1 MGVFETLFRNSG
13 PLGLG
18 VLPFPASKAGWLT
31 GSSFSAW
38 AGIAAQWTKAADE
51 SPASGA
57 GDFAIQKAFVPS
69 DPLFSQQWHFAG
81 NAKVD
86 INITEA
92 WDHYSGAGI
101 NFGVYDDGIDDNHS
115 DLAANYDPSLHVT
128 VNGYFDDPTIYN
140 SGDAHGTSVAGL
152 IAARQGNS
160 AGGVGGSF
168 NGRIT
173 GVDIFGPGDQNYFFG
188 VMSEQDRFD
197 VTNHSWGFVNPFA
210 DNRLDSGWSSF
221 FAGLQDA
228 AANGRDGL
236 GTIQMVAAGN
246 DRTNSNNTNTSGFTS
261 SRFVNAIAAIGNDGE
276 VSYYSTPG
284 ASLLVASPSNGG
296 TLGITTTDYT
306 GSVGYGS
313 GDYTSG
319 FGGTSAATPIASGV
333 VGLILEANPAL
344 GYRDVMEI
352 LAITARQIG
361 SPEPA
366 GAGLVLHDWQFTGA
380 ANWNNGGMH
389 FSHDYGFGLIDAFA
403 AVKLAESWNLQQ
415 TFANEVMVS
424 ASNSTSG
431 LVPDNNPA
439 GLTRTVD
446 LTPASG
452 TPVTIEAIEV
462 QINWSTP
469 HSYAGDL
476 VIELISPDGTT
487 SYLLDQTGGSADL
500 GNWIF
505 TTRAHL
511 GELATGV
518 WTVRITDKAAID
530 TGTVSSVTVRAY
542 GSRDADD
549 NYYYTDEFAALGPA
563 DASRRT
569 LEDTDGG
576 IDTINFAA
584 LSVSTSINLN
594 TGQTN
599 LLGGSSFVIAAGTV
613 IENVIGSWSNDT
625 IIGNSA
631 ANRILGNHGNDN
643 IQGMDGNDHVWG
655 GNGSDT
661 VDGGGGTDTFY
672 LEAAWSAVQWAVT
685 GVSVTFTYANAA
697 LGTDIVSNVEQ
708 FIDSLGVLVSWESL
722 SAFLDAPVI
731 TGFAANSGNPA
742 DSVTNDATPTLTIT
756 TDVDADSVE
765 VFLGGQSLGFATG
778 VNGVFT
784 FTPQTA
790 LGNGVHSFTAQATRG
805 TETSAV
811 STALTVTVDTV
822 APALVSLS
830 PADDATAVNA
840 SANIVLT
847 FGENVVAGT
856 GNIEIRLAS
865 DGSLWRSIAV
875 SSSEVSISG
884 DKVTIDPGANLPA
897 GTQFYLAMA
906 PGVLTDVAGT
916 AFGGFAGSTAYNF
929 TTLSSGNLIEGNNSA
944 NTLSGTNANDT
955 INGLGGNDTISGNGG
970 DDTIDGGSDNDTISG
985 NSGDDTIDGGSGDDT
1000 LNGGT
1005 NIVAGDTVIYASA
1018 TSGVTVTLASSISQN
1033 TAGAGSDTLSGFEN
1047 LTGSNH
1053 NDRLTGSTGA
1063 NVIKGGS
1070 GDDVITG
1077 GRGADVLW
1085 GGEGSDTFDFNAVNE
1100 SGIATNS
1107 RDVIMDFQQGQDRID
1122 LGTIDASSAQSGN
1135 NSFVFRGESSAFGTS
1150 SSGEIRYMHQDGLTV
1165 IYGDTDRDTA
1175 PEFQIAL
1182 NGTYN
1187 LTSADFIL

>member
-1 MGVFETLFRNSG
+1 MGVFETLFRD
-13 PLGLG
+13 LGMG
-18 VLPFPASKAGWLT
+18 NLPIPASRAGWLT
-31 GSSFSAW
+31 GSSFSAF
-38 AGIAAQWTKAADE
+38 AGIVSPWKKAADG
-51 SPASGA
+51 ASA
-57 GDFAIQKAFVPS
+57 SSADEFAIQSALVPS

-81 NAKVD
+81 NARVD

-92 WDHYSGAGI
+92 WDYYSGAGI
-101 NFGVYDDGIDDNHS
+101 RFGVYDDGIDDNHS

-128 VNGYFDDPTIYN
+128 VNGYFDDPTVYN
-140 SGDAHGTSVAGL
+140 SGDAHGTAVAGL

-173 GVDIFGPGDQNYFFG
+173 GVDIFGPGDNNYFFG

-197 VTNHSWGFVNPFA
+197 ITNHSWGFVNAFQ
-210 DNRLDSGWSSF
+210 DNRLNSGWSSF

-246 DRTNSNNTNTSGFTS
+246 SRTSSLNTNTSGFTS

-276 VSYYSTPG
+276 VSYYSNPG
-284 ASLLVASPSNGG
+284 AALLVASPSNGA

-306 GSVGYGS
+306 GSAGYSS

-319 FGGTSAATPIASGV
+319 FGGTSAATPIASSV
-333 VGLILEANPAL
+333 VGLILEANPTL
-344 GYRDVMEI
+344 GYRDVQEI

-366 GAGLVLHDWQFTGA
+366 GTGLVLRPWQFNGA

-415 TFANEVMVS
+415 TYVNELMVS
-424 ASNSTSG
+424 ATNAVG
-431 LVPDNNPA
+431 GDVPDNDPT

-452 TPVTIEAIEV
+452 APVTIEAIEV
-462 QINWSTP
+462 QINWSTT

-500 GNWIF
+500 GSWIF

-518 WTVRITDKAAID
+518 WTVRITDKAAFD

-542 GSRDADD
+542 GSSDVDD
-549 NYYYTDEFAALGPA
+549 NYYFTDEFAALGPA
-563 DASRRT
+563 DAGRRT

-584 LSVSTSINLN
+584 LTGGTSINLN
-594 TGQTN
+594 PGQTN
-599 LLGGSSFVIAAGTV
+599 LLAGSSFVIAAGTV
-613 IENVIGSWSNDT
+613 IENVTGSWSNDT

-631 ANRILGNHGNDN
+631 NNKILGNHGNDT
-643 IQGMDGNDHVWG
+643 IQAMAGNDQVWG
-655 GNGSDT
+655 GEGSDT

-685 GVSVTFTYANAA
+685 GLTVTFTYANAA
-697 LGTDIVSNVEQ
+697 LGSDIVSNVEQ
-708 FIDSLGVLVSWESL
+708 FIDSLGVQVSWETL

-731 TGFAANSGNPA
+731 TGFAGNSGNPS

-778 VNGVFT
+778 ANGVFS

-822 APALVSLS
+822 APALASLS

-847 FGENVVAGT
+847 FAEDVVAGT

-884 DKVTIDPGANLPA
+884 AQVTINPAVNLTA
-897 GTQFYLAMA
+897 GTQFYLAVA
-906 PGVLTDVAGT
+906 PGVLTDVAGN

-929 TTLSSGNLIEGNNSA
+929 TTLLSNLIEGNNSA
-944 NTLSGTNANDT
+944 NTLSGTNATDT

-970 DDTIDGGSDNDTISG
+970 DDTIDGGADNDTISG

-1005 NIVAGDTVIYASA
+1005 NIVAGDTVSYASA
-1018 TSGVTVTLASSISQN
+1018 TAGVTVTLASTISQN

-1063 NVIKGGS
+1063 NVIKGVS

-1077 GRGADVLW
+1077 GRGADILW

-1100 SGIATNS
+1100 SGITTTS

-1122 LGTIDASSAQSGN
+1122 LGSIDASSVQSGN
-1135 NSFVFRGESSAFGTS
+1135 NAFLFRGESSAFGTAPN
-1150 SSGEIRYMHQDGLTV
+1150 GEIRYMHQDGLTV
-1165 IYGDTDRDTA
+1165 IYGDTDRDST

-1182 NGTYN
+1182 NGIYT